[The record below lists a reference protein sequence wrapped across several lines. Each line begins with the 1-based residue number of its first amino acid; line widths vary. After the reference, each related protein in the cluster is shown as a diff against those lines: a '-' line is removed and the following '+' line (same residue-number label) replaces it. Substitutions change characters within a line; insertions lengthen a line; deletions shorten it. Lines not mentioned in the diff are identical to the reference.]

1 MDTFSYLF
9 KTLSNLLEDPVCASE
24 VTKNQQ
30 FSWPSLL
37 ALMQSKFLAIQHAAL
52 RTVDQLICRYK
63 DEVVQKTFRASTGVL
78 DLCDILEVKT
88 NNCSLITSLSQ
99 SNNMTTSYL
108 IVYPKEI
115 DRSFIFRS

>member
-1 MDTFSYLF
+1 
-9 KTLSNLLEDPVCASE
+9 
-24 VTKNQQ
+24 
-30 FSWPSLL
+30 
-37 ALMQSKFLAIQHAAL
+37 MQSKFLAIQHAAL